1 MRTKKKSIKEQ
12 AEKLSFRV
20 APAYAE
26 RVAAI
31 CEDAGL
37 TPNQLGRIAL
47 MQLVNTN
54 GLKIADRMARVE
66 ENLLRFRAEFNAA
79 IYLEAGKEERC

>member
-1 MRTKKKSIKEQ
+1 
-12 AEKLSFRV
+12 
-20 APAYAE
+20 
-26 RVAAI
+26 
-31 CEDAGL
+31 
-37 TPNQLGRIAL
+37 

-79 IYLEAGKEERC
+79 IYLEARKEERC